1 LKCVGLDPDDAVAGL
16 RTRLRSI
23 LGLARAGNFARIAQ
37 FTSGPS
43 ANRLK
48 INCQNISDS
57 NQRKTKRLATSTF
70 SIRQALNC
78 YLGSK
83 IAKQNGPD

>member
-1 LKCVGLDPDDAVAGL
+1 
-16 RTRLRSI
+16 
-23 LGLARAGNFARIAQ
+23 LGLIAMMPRPDCDPAFDQYLAWRAEIFARIAQ

-57 NQRKTKRLATSTF
+57 NQRKTKRLATSIV

-78 YLGSK
+78 
-83 IAKQNGPD
+83 